1 MVQNYNFSVKN
12 LGICKKNCYFAHSN
26 DNNRTFINKNKEEI
40 MKKIF
45 SVIAAAMLAAPT
57 FAQYSSGG
65 FELDKENVY
74 YGIRIGLTVASL
86 SGESYVGP
94 STSNHYGM
102 EYNSDLGAKAGMT
115 LAGVIGLRLSHTT
128 PIFLESGLYYT
139 ERGGKGNGITVD
151 YNCLEVPLLIKY
163 GIKATD
169 DIAVLP
175 FIGPYFAYAISGKT
189 SQPDYSKNL
198 TTGKFEKTGD
208 KEKVG
213 TFDDDDALTGGLNR
227 FNMGFKIGCGA
238 EYNHLY
244 LEVGYQL
251 GVTNVGKDNRVD
263 LSTHSNAF
271 FANFGVNF

>member
-1 MVQNYNFSVKN
+1 
-12 LGICKKNCYFAHSN
+12 
-26 DNNRTFINKNKEEI
+26 

-45 SVIAAAMLAAPT
+45 SAILSLMLAAPT

-94 STSNHYGM
+94 ATSNFYGM

-115 LAGVIGLRLSHTT
+115 LGGVIGLRLSHTT
-128 PIFLESGLYYT
+128 PVFLESGFYYT
-139 ERGGKGNGITVD
+139 ERGGKSGGIDVN
-151 YNCLEVPLLIKY
+151 YNCFEVPLLIKY

-175 FIGPYFAYAISGKT
+175 FVGPYFAYGISGKT
-189 SQPDYSKNL
+189 SQPVYALNQSTNKY
-198 TTGKFEKTGD
+198 EKTGD
-208 KEKVG
+208 KTKVG
-213 TFDDDDALTGGLNR
+213 TFDEDDSLTGGLSR
-227 FNMGFKIGCGA
+227 FNMGFKLGCGA

-244 LEVGYQL
+244 LELGYAF
-251 GVTNVGKDNRVD
+251 GVTNIGKANRVD
-263 LSTHSNAF
+263 LSTRSNAF
-271 FANFGVNF
+271 YANFGVNF